1 MSEVASLRHA
11 APPEQP
17 EWRVER
23 FDTLGSTNDEARRL
37 ALAGDPGRIWIV
49 AGEQTRGRGRLGR
62 HWTSPPGNLYASAL
76 LVDPAPIAIAAQIGF
91 VAGVALQAAA
101 ADLGAGEVQLK
112 WPNDLVHRGAK
123 LAGLLAEGISLREG
137 RFACIIGIG
146 VNCVS
151 APEGLAYPT
160 TNLQAALGRPITPGQ
175 LFERLTPRFDEA
187 LRLWSAGAGFAGVR
201 EAWLKHA
208 AGLGR
213 PIRIARTNGAR
224 EGLFETLDAQGR
236 LVLRMAD
243 GLETIETGDLVFLST
258 RDGAS
263 SSPSP
268 ESNTQR

>member
-1 MSEVASLRHA
+1 MSEVVSLRDA
-11 APPEQP
+11 ASPQQP

-23 FDTLGSTNDEARRL
+23 FDTLGSTNDAARRL
-37 ALAGDPGRIWIV
+37 AMAGDPGRIWIV
-49 AGEQTRGRGRLGR
+49 ASEQTQGRGRLGR

-123 LAGLLAEGISLREG
+123 LAGLLAEGVSLGEG
-137 RFACIIGIG
+137 RLACIIGIG
-146 VNCVS
+146 VNCVF
-151 APEGLAYPT
+151 APDGLAYPT
-160 TNLQAALGRPITPGQ
+160 TTLQAALGRPVTPDE
-175 LFERLTPRFDEA
+175 LFARLAPRFDEA
-187 LRLWSAGAGFAGVR
+187 LRLWSGGAGFAGVR
-201 EAWLKHA
+201 EAWLTHA
-208 AGLGR
+208 AGLSG
-213 PIRIARTNGAR
+213 PIRIAGANGAR

-243 GLETIETGDLVFLST
+243 GLETIETGDLIFLST

-263 SSPSP
+263 TLISP
-268 ESNTQR
+268 ESNTQQ